1 MNATRTGMSTVDAV
15 VIGGGVSGLVVAR
28 RLVAAGAE
36 VAVLEARPQVGGRTL
51 LTRAAEVTVDQGG
64 QWLGTNMGPLRELLA
79 ELGIGTNSNPSLR
92 DPGAGNI
99 WHRDGSRNT
108 YEGDLPP
115 LSENATIELLTAI
128 GALQD
133 VAADVEV
140 GNPWDSA
147 RAVELDST
155 TLEHWLSEH
164 VADEDVRYLLT
175 QTFTLNL
182 GAPPAQMSLLYAAWF
197 LNGVGGF
204 EAMASSEAERISGGA
219 GSIAHALA
227 AGLGDRVRCDWPVR
241 TIEHSGDGVRVIG
254 LNGDEITAA
263 RVVVAMS
270 PADARHIEFRPHLPT
285 SRQLLQ
291 RNWQQFAA
299 VKFHAIYDRPFW
311 RDEGLSGA
319 VLSDLPPAPIVLD
332 DSPDDGSAGV
342 LVGLLGVHGP
352 RLLGGNEPELLDDP
366 QRLRAAVLNA
376 LTAYFG
382 ERAGE
387 PIEFLTR
394 NWAVEPYISGAIATT
409 PPGLLSA
416 HGAALRPA
424 VGPIHWAGS
433 ETATRWAGWISGAIE
448 AGERAAGEVA
458 AALSR

>member
-1 MNATRTGMSTVDAV
+1 MNTTSTADVV
-15 VIGGGVSGLVVAR
+15 VIGGGVSGLVAAR

-36 VAVLEARPQVGGRTL
+36 VTVLEARPRVGGRTL
-51 LTRAAEVTVDQGG
+51 LTRVAGVSVDQGG
-64 QWLGTNMGPLRELLA
+64 QWLGMNMGPLRELLT
-79 ELGIGTNSNPSLR
+79 ELGIATHANPSLR

-99 WHRDGSRNT
+99 WHRDGKRNV
-108 YEGDLPP
+108 YQGDLPP
-115 LSENATIELLTAI
+115 ISEQAVIELMTAV

-133 VAADVEV
+133 LAAGTPVE
-140 GNPWDSA
+140 NPWDSA
-147 RAVELDST
+147 SAVELDST
-155 TLEHWLSEH
+155 TVEHWLSEH
-164 VADEDVRYLLT
+164 VTDEDVRYLLT

-182 GAPPAQMSLLYAAWF
+182 GAPPAQMSLLYAVWF

-204 EAMASSEAERISGGA
+204 EAMASSEAECFTGGA
-219 GSIAHALA
+219 GSIAHTLA

-241 TIEHSGDGVRVIG
+241 AIEHSGDGVRVIG
-254 LNGDEITAA
+254 RNGDEITAT

-270 PADARHIEFRPHLPT
+270 PADGRHIEFRPHLPT

-319 VLSDLPPAPIVLD
+319 VLADLPAAPVVFD

-366 QRLRAAVLNA
+366 RRLRAAVLHA

-382 ERAGE
+382 ERAAE

-409 PPGLLSA
+409 PPGLLTA

-433 ETATRWAGWISGAIE
+433 ETATRWPGWISGAVE